1 MMDIRKYFSPVNGKK
16 KVGEVNEK
24 KGNDLKKKR
33 RKHIIESDDED
44 PLPRVEKEDSLK
56 LKRKKLIDLDDEDPL
71 PQKSKVLASDS
82 EDEIFE
88 LKFKLKVDAKK
99 NSSSQCKSSKP
110 PKPKPIPKPSP
121 PKLKPATVTDFFGSN
136 PVSHSRNQSS
146 KRKAADLS
154 SLQSVES
161 FEKTLQQLDETQHTK
176 KFKKEDKSNCNGD
189 VSPKKES
196 CQNSKKGSLASKLSD
211 KMKEKERKSIKEEK
225 RNHSLKAEKSPDLK
239 SFKRE
244 TSAKKIELKEE
255 TKKPASVT
263 VEVKIEK
270 RVTPTKKKIPHE
282 VETNKKVTPTQK
294 KFSLEVETN
303 KKVTPTKNKPNDSP
317 HVKEEKP
324 KVETTPDVTEMKKQ
338 RSIAFKNFMQR
349 SGPKNPGSKPLP
361 EGERNCLCGMT
372 FVITGV
378 LESIDREEASDL
390 IKKYGGRV
398 TTSVSKNTTYLII
411 GEDPGASKTIKAEK
425 LGTKTLDEDGLF
437 DLIQKQPSKDTSSS
451 LAQKN
456 NGKKENKSK
465 LSQFERQKKDTS
477 SKTLSFFDTESSS
490 DSTLKSPASSTKS
503 LPTWPSPSST
513 KSSPSSTRSS
523 SQSAASLSSQDLELR
538 PSENLMFVDRYR
550 PVSLKNIIGQQG
562 EQSNAKKLLNWLKN
576 WANNQSGAKKLV
588 RPSPWAKDNT
598 GAYFKAAL
606 LSGPPGVGKT
616 TTAHLV
622 AKEVD
627 FDVVELNASDTRSKK
642 ALSEEVSQ
650 LLTNESLAG
659 YASERSGSDA
669 TSRNRVLL
677 MDEVDGMAGN
687 EDRGGVQELI
697 ALIKGSKIPIICMC
711 NDRNHPKIRSLAN
724 YCFDLRFHKPRVE
737 QIRGAMLSVCF
748 REGIKIKPEALDQ
761 MIVGSN
767 QDIRQ
772 VLHHLSLWSADEKVL
787 DSETVKKDSELS
799 KKEFKI
805 GPWDVCMKVFSES
818 AHKGMSIHDKV
829 SLFFHDYSIGPL
841 FIQENYLKVSPHC
854 ARGNR
859 NKLLEQ
865 VAKTAEVLADSD
877 IIDKAIRTQSAW
889 SLLPT
894 QALYSSVCPG
904 QYMEGHLSAQVE
916 FPKWLGNNSKKNKF
930 DRLSQE
936 LLTHMRLRISASKQ
950 DIVTDYSSR
959 LRDAVVSPLVTKG
972 SEGVAD
978 AVNVMLSNDL
988 LREDLDSLLELSL
1001 WPGTKDKMTSVESK
1015 VKAAFTRTLNKEAH
1029 MTPFSTLSIAKK
1041 SSRVTQEDLELLDE
1055 SEEEVEEEEEE
1066 DDDDITKGGMIKVGK
1081 HSQKKASTSKGSEPS
1096 SKGRG
1101 RGKGKK

>member
-1 MMDIRKYFSPVNGKK
+1 MCVCGCVVCKKILFQDIRKYFSPVNGKK

-294 KFSLEVETN
+294 NFSLEVETN
-303 KKVTPTKNKPNDSP
+303 KKVTPTQNKCNDSP
-317 HVKEEKP
+317 HVKEEKT
-324 KVETTPDVTEMKKQ
+324 KAETTPDVTEMKKQ

-411 GEDPGASKTIKAEK
+411 GEDPGA
-425 LGTKTLDEDGLF
+425 
-437 DLIQKQPSKDTSSS
+437 
-451 LAQKN
+451 N

-465 LSQFERQKKDTS
+465 LSQFERQKKETS
-477 SKTLSFFDTESSS
+477 SNSLSFFDTESSS

-538 PSENLMFVDRYR
+538 SSENLMFVDRYR
-550 PVSLKNIIGQQG
+550 PVSLKNII
-562 EQSNAKKLLNWLKN
+562 
-576 WANNQSGAKKLV
+576 
-588 RPSPWAKDNT
+588 
-598 GAYFKAAL
+598 
-606 LSGPPGVGKT
+606 GKT

-650 LLTNESLAG
+650 LLTNKSLAG

-737 QIRGAMLSVCF
+737 QIR
-748 REGIKIKPEALDQ
+748 
-761 MIVGSN
+761 
-767 QDIRQ
+767 
-772 VLHHLSLWSADEKVL
+772 
-787 DSETVKKDSELS
+787 
-799 KKEFKI
+799 

-972 SEGVAD
+972 SEGVAE

-1055 SEEEVEEEEEE
+1055 GEEEEEEEE

-1081 HSQKKASTSKGSEPS
+1081 HSEKKASTSKGSEPS
-1096 SKGRG
+1096 SKGR
-1101 RGKGKK
+1101 RQRKRKKISRKFLRTLLNSVKSLKFIRTLQTGNHS

>member
-1 MMDIRKYFSPVNGKK
+1 
-16 KVGEVNEK
+16 
-24 KGNDLKKKR
+24 
-33 RKHIIESDDED
+33 
-44 PLPRVEKEDSLK
+44 
-56 LKRKKLIDLDDEDPL
+56 
-71 PQKSKVLASDS
+71 
-82 EDEIFE
+82 
-88 LKFKLKVDAKK
+88 
-99 NSSSQCKSSKP
+99 
-110 PKPKPIPKPSP
+110 
-121 PKLKPATVTDFFGSN
+121 
-136 PVSHSRNQSS
+136 
-146 KRKAADLS
+146 
-154 SLQSVES
+154 
-161 FEKTLQQLDETQHTK
+161 
-176 KFKKEDKSNCNGD
+176 
-189 VSPKKES
+189 
-196 CQNSKKGSLASKLSD
+196 
-211 KMKEKERKSIKEEK
+211 
-225 RNHSLKAEKSPDLK
+225 
-239 SFKRE
+239 
-244 TSAKKIELKEE
+244 
-255 TKKPASVT
+255 
-263 VEVKIEK
+263 
-270 RVTPTKKKIPHE
+270 
-282 VETNKKVTPTQK
+282 
-294 KFSLEVETN
+294 
-303 KKVTPTKNKPNDSP
+303 
-317 HVKEEKP
+317 
-324 KVETTPDVTEMKKQ
+324 
-338 RSIAFKNFMQR
+338 
-349 SGPKNPGSKPLP
+349 
-361 EGERNCLCGMT
+361 
-372 FVITGV
+372 
-378 LESIDREEASDL
+378 
-390 IKKYGGRV
+390 
-398 TTSVSKNTTYLII
+398 
-411 GEDPGASKTIKAEK
+411 
-425 LGTKTLDEDGLF
+425 
-437 DLIQKQPSKDTSSS
+437 
-451 LAQKN
+451 
-456 NGKKENKSK
+456 
-465 LSQFERQKKDTS
+465 
-477 SKTLSFFDTESSS
+477 
-490 DSTLKSPASSTKS
+490 
-503 LPTWPSPSST
+503 
-513 KSSPSSTRSS
+513 
-523 SQSAASLSSQDLELR
+523 
-538 PSENLMFVDRYR
+538 MFVDRYR

-622 AKEVD
+622 SKEVD

-642 ALSEEVSQ
+642 ALSEEVSE
-650 LLTNESLAG
+650 LLSNKSLAG

-737 QIRGAMLSVCF
+737 QIRGAMMSVCF

-772 VLHHLSLWSADEKVL
+772 VLHHLSLWSADQKVL
-787 DSETVKKDSELS
+787 DSEAVKKDSELS

-916 FPKWLGNNSKKNKF
+916 FPRWLGNNSKKNKF

-959 LRDAVVSPLVTKG
+959 LRDAVVTPLVTKG
-972 SEGVAD
+972 SEGVTGGCKCYYLVHD
-978 AVNVMLSNDL
+978 VHVSKSGLLSF
-988 LREDLDSLLELSL
+988 
-1001 WPGTKDKMTSVESK
+1001 

-1029 MTPFSTLSIAKK
+1029 MTPFSTVSIAKK

-1055 SEEEVEEEEEE
+1055 GEEEEEEEE

-1081 HSQKKASTSKGSEPS
+1081 HSQKKASTSKGSETS
-1096 SKGRG
+1096 SKGKG
-1101 RGKGKK
+1101 RVFKLNNL